1 MEPVVLTPPRWV
13 LIVRIFQ
20 GLFAGLVLGTS
31 AYGIYWVSFGAWC
44 FALFTALATIIVLLY
59 IRLSTYVASLRAA
72 YNYWAIL
79 ALEIFMVVFWLA
91 SMGALAALRS
101 TFTIPTEIN
110 GCVNY
115 GYGGICY
122 KKRELAKRWA
132 VATDGYLN
140 MMSATAAFCAI
151 EFLLFIATLTIL
163 SINIRR
169 HRMAKGAS
177 QGPPTN
183 DKLEAHPMNP
193 VGYTTAQQQ
202 PESVQ
207 PQYATQQQQYVPPP
221 APQPYNPN
229 PPQQQAYPPSMATQ
243 QTFTPPPQQAYS
255 PPPQTQ
261 SPPPQQ
267 FQHQQGANPNQQ
279 YHEAPTPNQQYPPS
293 SGQMYQ

>member
-79 ALEIFMVVFWLA
+79 GLEIFMIVFWLG
-91 SMGALAALRS
+91 SMAALAALRS
-101 TFTIPTEIN
+101 TFVIPTEIN

-122 KKRELAKRWA
+122 KKRELAKRA
-132 VATDGYLN
+132 VATYGYLD
-140 MMSATAAFCAI
+140 MMAASAGFCAI

-163 SINIRR
+163 SINIHR
-169 HRMAKGAS
+169 HRLAKAAG

-193 VGYTTAQQQ
+193 VGYNAAQQQ

-229 PPQQQAYPPSMATQ
+229 PQQQDAYPPSMTTQ
-243 QTFTPPPQQAYS
+243 QTFTPS
-255 PPPQTQ
+255 PQTQ

-267 FQHQQGANPNQQ
+267 FQHQHGANPNQQ
-279 YHEAPTPNQQYPPS
+279 YHEAPTANQQYPPS